1 MLTLTTPPS
10 ALLTIEQLRDHCRVD
25 GTDSDSALLAYLA
38 AAVAYVDGPYGA
50 VGKAIGA
57 QEWTLSRGRVTGTD
71 RVEIPVLP
79 FVSVVSG
86 SYYDA
91 ANASQTLTLADFRTY
106 GGEDVAY
113 IEPLVGNTWPAMYD
127 RPDALSLVISAGYAE
142 PPENVLHALRLL
154 VSHWYEN
161 REAVDGAS
169 LKELPLAVFSL
180 LGISRVGWI
189 KA

>member
-91 ANASQTLTLADFRTY
+91 ANASQTLDMLNRQRMFCTLSGCLCRIGTKTARRWT
-106 GGEDVAY
+106 AH
-113 IEPLVGNTWPAMYD
+113 
-127 RPDALSLVISAGYAE
+127 R
-142 PPENVLHALRLL
+142 
-154 VSHWYEN
+154 
-161 REAVDGAS
+161 
-169 LKELPLAVFSL
+169 
-180 LGISRVGWI
+180 
-189 KA
+189 